1 MQDKITK
8 SKRLE
13 KITYL
18 TAIVLLFFV
27 GFVSG
32 QYYETKDRS
41 QVYILN
47 EAKFLKLTSMGLALA
62 DKDLSNTTLAEED
75 KKRLKATMKDLSKY
89 LNGYSKH
96 PVLIQQ
102 KNNQGYELYSGVNKI
117 DITEEVIIKLIGKD
131 KWEAIG
137 KALS

>member
-1 MQDKITK
+1 MQDEIIKSTRLKKIT
-8 SKRLE
+8 L
-13 KITYL
+13 I
-18 TAIVLLFFV
+18 TAIVLLLFT
-27 GFVSG
+27 GFISG
-32 QYYETKDRS
+32 KCYETTDRT

-62 DKDLSNTTLAEED
+62 DKDTTSTNLAEDD
-75 KKRLKATMKDLSKY
+75 KARLRATMKDLSKY

-102 KNNQGYELYSGVNKI
+102 KNNQGYELYSGVKKI